1 MSKKNWRFSMEGKG
15 YYIALI
21 LCAAAIGI
29 TGYLYYRNNQ
39 TNLGETPEPQ
49 ISATEPQKGGDVPT
63 IITTP
68 GGDSTTAEPTSP
80 APSTQK
86 QKPGNITSPL
96 SGETIMEHSMEMLC
110 YNPTTRDWRVH
121 DGIDIAA
128 EAGTDVR
135 AAADGT
141 VYTIYDDE
149 ALGKTI
155 VIRHDGGYVT
165 KYASLGAEVSVT
177 VGDTIQGGQVIGTVG
192 NTALMETAI
201 GDHIHFSVSCNG
213 DIVDPNDFLKMG

>member
-39 TNLGETPEPQ
+39 TNLGDTPEPQ
-49 ISATEPQKGGDVPT
+49 ISATEPQKVGDVPT

-68 GGDSTTAEPTSP
+68 GGDTTNAEPTNP
-80 APSTQK
+80 APSVQNT
-86 QKPGNITSPL
+86 KPKNITSPL

-128 EAGTDVR
+128 EGGTDVR

-149 ALGKTI
+149 ALGKTV

-177 VGDTIQGGQVIGTVG
+177 VGDTVKGGQVIGTVG

-213 DIVDPNDFLKMG
+213 DIVDPNDFLKLG